1 MKVALTQTEN
11 QLEEDKTAIRAQKRE
26 TKVNWPTKHSVKKK
40 NVETLTNLGN
50 CHDQVK
56 KEVEIDNA
64 SRRKAAR
71 KVSCNSK
78 FCNSKISHFPP
89 VRK

>member
-1 MKVALTQTEN
+1 MKVALRQTEN

-26 TKVNWPTKHSVKKK
+26 SKVNRPKKPSVKKKK
-40 NVETLTNLGN
+40 NVETLANLGN

-71 KVSCNSK
+71 KVSCN

-89 VRK
+89 ARK

>member
-1 MKVALTQTEN
+1 MKVALKQTEN

-26 TKVNWPTKHSVKKK
+26 TKVNRPKKK
-40 NVETLTNLGN
+40 INVETLTNLGN

>member
-1 MKVALTQTEN
+1 MKVALRQTEN
-11 QLEEDKTAIRAQKRE
+11 QLEEDKTTIRAQKRE
-26 TKVNWPTKHSVKKK
+26 SKVSRPKKHSVKK
-40 NVETLTNLGN
+40 NIETLADLGN

-89 VRK
+89 ARK

>member
-1 MKVALTQTEN
+1 MKVALKQTEN
-11 QLEEDKTAIRAQKRE
+11 QLEKDKTAIRAQKRE
-26 TKVNWPTKHSVKKK
+26 TKVNRPKKK
-40 NVETLTNLGN
+40 INVETLTNLGN

>member
-1 MKVALTQTEN
+1 MKVALRQTEN

-26 TKVNWPTKHSVKKK
+26 SKVNRPKKPSVKKK
-40 NVETLTNLGN
+40 NVETLANLGN

-71 KVSCNSK
+71 KVSCN

-89 VRK
+89 ARK

>member
-1 MKVALTQTEN
+1 MKVALKQTEN
-11 QLEEDKTAIRAQKRE
+11 QLEKDKTAIRAQKRE
-26 TKVNWPTKHSVKKK
+26 TKVNRPKKKK

-71 KVSCNSK
+71 KVSCNSNS
-78 FCNSKISHFPP
+78 CNSKISHFPP